1 MKKNL
6 FGVLGVLALS
16 VALVGCESE
25 NKNNGGD
32 GGDGSNITGL
42 TVTPNEL
49 TFADGDAA
57 QRLAVT
63 FTPSG
68 ASATVTWTSTD
79 TTVATVNDKGVVTP
93 VYSGETKIV
102 ATAGNYSDTCYV
114 KVKPYLE
121 TLVFNNAV
129 IWSYDTLAID
139 GGQVHE
145 ITASDGTT
153 YKAYLAKGLIRVFAE
168 GLYLNN
174 SGYVDG
180 SQKGAILEFYAPF
193 YLVTNYL
200 NNGKGGIQF
209 SLGAWAVSDQY
220 EANTA
225 HVGLPTVLDSVA
237 FISNM
242 ESVVSKINTGDDT
255 YGPDIQAA
263 GASFSNAKLGIWE
276 YTTDES
282 GEGGYSY
289 SYVPDA
295 VVLDGIFSSSGSS
308 KQYRYMLALDYS
320 QFIYKPL
327 SGGWFGCN
335 IVHDE
340 NTNTYMWVDK
350 YIHLDDAITST
361 YGTLPTNEAPEHQNS
376 RQGGQKYKGTLPTTG
391 LVPMPAH
398 SIQEDFPEAF
408 NAQNRFVEK
417 QQVQKK

>member
-16 VALVGCESE
+16 VALVGCEGG
-25 NKNNGGD
+25 NKNNGGNGDD

-49 TFADGDAA
+49 TFSEDDEA
-57 QRLAVT
+57 QRLSVS

-93 VYSGETKIV
+93 VYYGEAKIV

-114 KVKPYLE
+114 TVKSYLE

-139 GGQVHE
+139 GGQIHE

-153 YKAYLAKGLIRVFAE
+153 YKTYLTKGLIRVFAE
-168 GLYLNN
+168 GLYVNN
-174 SGYVDG
+174 SGYIDG
-180 SQKGAILEFYAPF
+180 AKKGAILEFYAPY
-193 YLVTNYL
+193 YLSTNYL
-200 NNGKGGIQF
+200 NNGDGGIQF

-220 EANTA
+220 DANTA
-225 HVGLPTVLDSVA
+225 HVGLPTVLDSAA
-237 FISNM
+237 FITNM
-242 ESVVSKINTGDDT
+242 ESVVTKLNNGDDT

-263 GASFSNAKLGIWE
+263 GASFSNAKLCVWE
-276 YTTDES
+276 YTVDES
-282 GEGGYSY
+282 GDGGYSY

-295 VVLDGIFSSSGSS
+295 VVLGGIFSSSASS
-308 KQYRYMLALDYS
+308 KQYQYMLALDYS
-320 QFIYKPL
+320 QFIYQGL

-335 IVHDE
+335 IAVNEDE
-340 NTNTYMWVDK
+340 SALIWVDK

-361 YGTLPTNEAPEHQNS
+361 YGTLPADEAP
-376 RQGGQKYKGTLPTTG
+376 KF
-391 LVPMPAH
+391 VAMPAH
-398 SIQEDFPEAF
+398 AVSMDFPEAF
-408 NAQNRFVEK
+408 KAQNDFSNNHK
-417 QQVQKK
+417 LMKK